1 MQQSRFVRVNGIDL
15 QEIYLL
21 MWYSLID
28 LQLSGGQEVL
38 AKVRIDTDSPWFDG
52 HFPGDP
58 TLPGIGQLGMVSD
71 AVGRLL
77 GNEYSVI
84 GLSRVKFRRRIGP
97 GEILHI
103 HAVAGKSEN
112 VYSFRLTT
120 GDDELVSSGMMKF
133 AQT

>member
-1 MQQSRFVRVNGIDL
+1 
-15 QEIYLL
+15 
-21 MWYSLID
+21 MWYSFVD
-28 LQLSGGQEVL
+28 LQLSGGQDVS
-38 AKVRIDTDSPWFDG
+38 ATVKIDADSPWFDG

-58 TLPGIGQLGMVSD
+58 TLPGIGQLGMVAD

-77 GNEYSVI
+77 GDEYCVS
-84 GLSRVKFRRRIGP
+84 GLGRVKFRRRIGP

-103 HAVAGKSEN
+103 HAVVGKSEN

>member
-1 MQQSRFVRVNGIDL
+1 
-15 QEIYLL
+15 
-21 MWYSLID
+21 MWYSFVD
-28 LQLSGGQEVL
+28 LQLSGGQDVS
-38 AKVRIDTDSPWFDG
+38 ATVKIDADSPWFDG

-58 TLPGIGQLGMVSD
+58 TLPGIGQLGMVAD

-77 GNEYSVI
+77 GDEYCVI

-97 GEILHI
+97 GEILNI
-103 HAVAGKSEN
+103 HAVVGKSEN

-120 GDDELVSSGMMKF
+120 ENDELVSSGMMKF

>member
-1 MQQSRFVRVNGIDL
+1 
-15 QEIYLL
+15 
-21 MWYSLID
+21 MWYSFID
-28 LQLSGGQEVL
+28 LQLSGGQEVS
-38 AKVRIDTDSPWFDG
+38 AKIKIDADSPWFDG

-58 TLPGIGQLGMVSD
+58 TLPGIGQLGMVAD

-77 GNEYSVI
+77 GDEYCVS
-84 GLSRVKFRRRIGP
+84 GLSRVKFRRRIQP
-97 GEILHI
+97 AEILNI